1 MKKRLWILVLLLW
14 VAGCAQKSGEGT
26 VYPRPKSIAVLPFE
40 AACPGGETGYFSCP
54 VRELIAGEIAPQAPQ
69 VMDELLRAILS
80 GRPGFRLVS
89 RGEFEGLWERALAEV
104 HNPTPAEIVKALGQE
119 LGTEAILYGKIF
131 RFRERKGR
139 GYAVES
145 PASVA
150 FALVLF
156 ETRSGR
162 ILWKGWFD
170 ETQAPLNQ
178 NLLKIRLYGGVRW
191 LTAKE
196 LARKGLEKILKDFPF
211 PEGT

>member
-1 MKKRLWILVLLLW
+1 MKKRVWILILVLGL
-14 VAGCAQKSGEGT
+14 AACAQRSGKET
-26 VYPRPKSIAVLPFE
+26 FYPRPKTIAVLPFE
-40 AACPGGETGYFSCP
+40 AACPGGESGYFACP
-54 VRELIAGEIAPQAPQ
+54 VRELVAGEIAPGASR
-69 VMDELLRAILS
+69 VMDELLRERLF

-89 RGEFEGLWERALAEV
+89 RKEFGDLWERALAGV
-104 HNPTPAEIVKALGQE
+104 HNPTPAEIVKALGRE
-119 LGTEAILYGKIF
+119 LGTEALLYGKVF
-131 RFRERKGR
+131 RFRERRGR

-162 ILWKGWFD
+162 VLWKGWFD
-170 ETQAPLNQ
+170 ETQVPLSQ
-178 NLLKIRLYGGVRW
+178 NLFKIRLYGGVRW
-191 LTAKE
+191 LTARE